1 MQIGGL
7 QRTSLIDYPGKVSC
21 VIFLSGC
28 DFDCPFCHN
37 PSLVKGCPESPSFLE
52 DKGLNDFLE
61 SRKNF
66 LDGVVISGG
75 EPTLQKDLVKLCE
88 IIKGLGYSVKLDTN
102 GSRPK
107 ELRELLDQGLVDYI
121 AMDLKT
127 DPFQYDPFIKKGC
140 NPEDLLSSVHAIME
154 SAPDYEFRTTCV
166 NGLVD
171 ERVIEGIVRL
181 IKGAELYALQ
191 PYHDAEVLH
200 PEFFRETNPGLNH
213 DEIIGLKSIAEPW
226 VKECVIRE

>member
-1 MQIGGL
+1 
-7 QRTSLIDYPGKVSC
+7 
-21 VIFLSGC
+21 
-28 DFDCPFCHN
+28 
-37 PSLVKGCPESPSFLE
+37 
-52 DKGLNDFLE
+52 
-61 SRKNF
+61 
-66 LDGVVISGG
+66 
-75 EPTLQKDLVKLCE
+75 
-88 IIKGLGYSVKLDTN
+88 
-102 GSRPK
+102 
-107 ELRELLDQGLVDYI
+107 
-121 AMDLKT
+121 
-127 DPFQYDPFIKKGC
+127 
-140 NPEDLLSSVHAIME
+140 ME